1 MRATSYKTVQF
12 TLDESEKKIMTDAL
26 EIMRKVKNKFLTSD
40 MPTHQ
45 KHVEELMSLMNN
57 VISSKEISE

>member
-1 MRATSYKTVQF
+1 MQAKSYKTVQF
-12 TLDESEKKIMTDAL
+12 TLDENEMKIMTDAL

-45 KHVEELMSLMNN
+45 KQVEELMFLMNN